1 MSLETV
7 FTMESSSIK
16 FGPGATR
23 EIGDDARIRGCTRVM
38 LLTDPR
44 LVNGPIVDTARMA
57 LEDAG
62 ITFDVF
68 DNVVVEP
75 TDASFRAAI
84 ACASDGDYDGFIA
97 VGGGSVIDTAKAANL
112 YSTYPDDFLAYVTR
126 PIGAGK
132 AVPGPL
138 KPLIAIPTTAGTGSE
153 TTGNAVLDFPEIGT
167 KTAIAHR
174 HLRPALGV
182 IDPDNVRDL
191 PPMVTACS
199 GLDVLCHALESFTAI
214 PFDQRPKPDAPHL
227 RTPYQGSNPVA
238 DIWARE
244 AIRIGAAHLVD
255 AVNERDNHHA
265 RGQMLLASTLAGIG
279 FGNAGVHLP
288 HALSYP
294 ISRLSK
300 GYFPPDYPDDHS
312 LVPHGVSVVLTAPA
326 IFRWTA
332 DAAPD
337 AHREA
342 AILLGASPEEVDHTN
357 AGSAIAERFTELMR
371 AIGMPNGLN
380 GVGITEDDLDA
391 LVEGTLPQQRLLVIS
406 PKEPTGA
413 DIRQFFAD
421 SMTLW

>member
-1 MSLETV
+1 MALETV
-7 FTMESSSIK
+7 FAMDSSAIK

-23 EIGDDARIRGCTRVM
+23 EIGDDARVRGCTRVM

-44 LVNGPIVDTARMA
+44 LVDGPIVDTAKTA
-57 LEDAG
+57 LDDAG
-62 ITFDVF
+62 VAYDVF
-68 DNVVVEP
+68 DRVYVEP
-75 TDASFRAAI
+75 TDASFREAI
-84 ACASDGDYDGFIA
+84 EFATDGEYDGFVA
-97 VGGGSVIDTAKAANL
+97 VGGGSVMDTAKAANL
-112 YSTYPDDFLAYVTR
+112 YSTYPADFLAYVTK
-126 PIGAGK
+126 PIGEGRP
-132 AVPGPL
+132 VPGPL
-138 KPLIAIPTTAGTGSE
+138 KPLIAVPTTAGTGSE
-153 TTGNAVLDFPEIGT
+153 TTGNAVLDFPEFGT

-174 HLRPALGV
+174 SLRPAIGV

-199 GLDVLCHALESFTAI
+199 GLDVLCHALESYTAV
-214 PFDQRPKPDAPHL
+214 PFDKRPAPEMPHL

-238 DIWARE
+238 NIWSAE

-255 AVNERDNHHA
+255 AVNDPAAYEA

-294 ISRLSK
+294 ISRLSR
-300 GYFPPDYPDDHS
+300 GYNPPDYPSDHS
-312 LVPHGVSVVLTAPA
+312 LVPHGMSVVLTAPA

-332 DAAPD
+332 EAAPR

-342 AILLGASPEEVDHTN
+342 AVLLGAPEGEVDESN
-357 AGSAIAERFTELMR
+357 AGEAIAERFTEIMK

-380 GVGITEDDLDA
+380 GVGITDDDLDA
-391 LVEGTLPQQRLLVIS
+391 LVAGTLPQQRLLVIS
-406 PKEPTGA
+406 PKEPTEA
-413 DIRQFFAD
+413 DIRQLFAD

>member
-1 MSLETV
+1 
-7 FTMESSSIK
+7 MESSAIK

-23 EIGDDARIRGCTRVM
+23 EIGDDARVRGCTRVM

-44 LVNGPIVDTARMA
+44 LTDGPVMDTARVA
-57 LEDAG
+57 LDDAG
-62 ITFDVF
+62 VEYDIFDDVF
-68 DNVVVEP
+68 VEP

-84 ACASDGDYDGFIA
+84 DFAVGGNYDGFVA

-112 YSTYPDDFLAYVTR
+112 YSTHPADFLAYVTK
-126 PIGAGK
+126 PIGEGQP
-132 AVPGPL
+132 VPGPL
-138 KPLIAIPTTAGTGSE
+138 KPLIAVPTTAGTGSE

-174 HLRPALGV
+174 YLRPALGV
-182 IDPDNVRDL
+182 VDPDNVRDL
-191 PPMVTACS
+191 PPMIAACS
-199 GLDVLCHALESFTAI
+199 GLDVLCHALESYTAI
-214 PFDQRPKPDAPHL
+214 PFDKRPAPQKPHL
-227 RTPYQGSNPVA
+227 RTPYQGANPVA

-244 AIRIGAAHLVD
+244 AIRIGARNLVD
-255 AVNERDNHHA
+255 AVNDRDNA
-265 RGQMLLASTLAGIG
+265 EPRGQMLLASTLAGIG

-294 ISRLSK
+294 ISRLSRN
-300 GYFPPDYPDDHS
+300 YFPPDYPSDHS
-312 LVPHGVSVVLTAPA
+312 LVPHGMSVVLTAPA

-332 DAAPD
+332 DAAPE

-342 AILLGASPEEVDHTN
+342 AILLGASPDEVDHRN
-357 AGSAIAERFTELMR
+357 AGDAIAACFTEMMK

-380 GVGITEDDLDA
+380 GVGITDADLDT

-406 PKEPTGA
+406 PKEPTKA
-413 DIRQFFAD
+413 DIRQLFAD